1 MTIKI
6 TKWGTNG
13 SMDQL
18 DRWMD
23 GWIDWSM
30 YWSMDGLIIIK
41 VLKKNCKEIEAMVYK
56 TDSKLLN
63 G

>member
-23 GWIDWSM
+23 GWIDQSM
-30 YWSMDGLIIIK
+30 DRSIELSMDGFI
-41 VLKKNCKEIEAMVYK
+41 
-56 TDSKLLN
+56 N